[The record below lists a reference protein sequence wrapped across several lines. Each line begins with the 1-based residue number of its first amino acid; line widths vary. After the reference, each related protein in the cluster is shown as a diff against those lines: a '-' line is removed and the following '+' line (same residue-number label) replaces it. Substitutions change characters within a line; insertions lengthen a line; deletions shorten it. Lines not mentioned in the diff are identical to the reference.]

1 MALKATDIRFERSG
15 KTIIARRRQPL
26 QKQKTVVREHPKKR
40 KEENTMPKI
49 DTSKIEGYESMTAE
63 QKLAALEAFEYNDNA
78 EELEKQKAAVT
89 KANKEAAES
98 KRKLLEKQTDEEKR
112 AQEEA
117 EEKER
122 IQKENAELQEKV
134 AVRESTAQLV
144 ALGYPADLAAETAKA
159 MFDGDNAKVFANQ
172 KKFLEDQEMKVKAQL
187 LEDTPKPPAG
197 DGKPDVEAFKK
208 MNWTEK
214 AKLKAEDPE
223 LFKALDEAAAS
234 ASEEK

>member
-1 MALKATDIRFERSG
+1 
-15 KTIIARRRQPL
+15 
-26 QKQKTVVREHPKKR
+26 
-40 KEENTMPKI
+40 MPKI

-122 IQKENAELQEKV
+122 IQKENAELREKV
-134 AVRESTAQLV
+134 AVSENTTQLI
-144 ALGYPADLAAETAKA
+144 ALGYSPELAAETAKA

-172 KKFLEDQEMKVKAQL
+172 KKFMEAQEKKMKADL
-187 LEDTPKPPAG
+187 LENTPKPPAG

-208 MNWTEK
+208 MSWTDKAALK
-214 AKLKAEDPE
+214 AKDPE
-223 LFKALDEAAAS
+223 LFKSLDEAS
-234 ASEEK
+234 AD